1 MGLLQG
7 LICKMIAN
15 DKEYH
20 SAVEYLL
27 ENIGQDDEERF
38 TKTLDELHDFGTR
51 RLNQIKELRR
61 HHEKSENNPRH

>member
-7 LICKMIAN
+7 LVCKMIAN

-27 ENIGQDDEERF
+27 EAIGQDDEVF
-38 TKTLDELHDFGTR
+38 DNLFNELHDYGTR
-51 RLNQIKELRR
+51 RLNHIKELRR